1 MPMNLQIKRRRPRIE
16 LVPMIDVLFFMLV
29 FFMLFSTINGS
40 EAGVPVQLPKV
51 LHMGNAA
58 NNSLVVTITAG
69 SQVYLGKRHIG
80 INQLKQMVGLELQKD
95 PATQV
100 IVRPDAAVPYEKI
113 VKVMDVLAD
122 TGIEKPL
129 LGVDRQQ
136 IPNGAKFDIK

>member
-1 MPMNLQIKRRRPRIE
+1 MNLQIKRRRPRIE

-51 LHMGNAA
+51 LHMGDAA

-69 SQVYLGKRHIG
+69 SQVYLGKRQIE
-80 INQLKQMVGLELQKD
+80 INQLKQLVGLELQKE

-100 IVRPDAAVPYEKI
+100 IVRPDAAVTYERI

-122 TGIEKPL
+122 TGVEKPL

>member
-1 MPMNLQIKRRRPRIE
+1 MNLQIKRRRPRIE

-51 LHMGNAA
+51 LHMGEAA

-69 SQVYLGKRHIG
+69 SQVFLGKRQIE
-80 INQLKQMVGLELQKD
+80 INQLKQLVGLELQKD

-100 IVRPDAAVPYEKI
+100 IVRPDAAVTYERI

-122 TGIEKPL
+122 TGVEKPL

-136 IPNGAKFDIK
+136 IPNGAKF

>member
-1 MPMNLQIKRRRPRIE
+1 MNLQIKRRRPRIE

-51 LHMGNAA
+51 LHMGDAA
-58 NNSLVVTITAG
+58 NNSLVVTITAD
-69 SQVYLGKRHIG
+69 SQVYLGKRQIE
-80 INQLKQMVGLELQKD
+80 INQLKQLVGLEMQKD

-100 IVRPDAAVPYEKI
+100 IVRPDAAVTYERI

-122 TGIEKPL
+122 TGVEKPL

-136 IPNGAKFDIK
+136 IPNEAKFDIK

>member
-1 MPMNLQIKRRRPRIE
+1 MNLQIKRRRPRIE

-69 SQVYLGKRHIG
+69 SQVYLGKRQIK
-80 INQLKQMVGLELQKD
+80 INQLKQLVGLELQKD
-95 PATQV
+95 PAVQV
-100 IVRPDAAVPYEKI
+100 IVRPDAAVAYERI

-122 TGIEKPL
+122 TGVEKPL